1 LRLDHL
7 ASWLEQGV
15 DRGAPGPAEHVLR
28 RVFGDS
34 AWVTSV
40 CEIEVCH
47 GDLHMANA
55 LCREEPPGGRALL
68 IDHHPTR
75 MPWACEAAKPE
86 ILNAEPGRLGCRGLI
101 AIQAAI
107 RLRQGLN
114 TPTGAELERLQA
126 IVLGCRPSKCGRRLA
141 RRRSR
146 IGALRAPGRP
156 RMPRISL
163 QRRQPRG

>member
-86 ILNAEPGRLGCRGLI
+86 ILNAEPGRMGCRGLI
-101 AIQAAI
+101 AKQAAI

-126 IVLGCRPSKCGRRLA
+126 IVLGWSAIQMWAAVGPSPEPNW
-141 RRRSR
+141 RSKSTWQAENAAY
-146 IGALRAPGRP
+146 IAAAAAA
-156 RMPRISL
+156 
-163 QRRQPRG
+163 